1 MIVLETHVTRSTTIT
16 WRGVYAL
23 LSRLILLLC
32 WQGFAAAPAKDGN
45 AASSD
50 DQAANLSD
58 AATSG
63 DEDDRD
69 SDGMRA
75 DANDGTKAANV
86 ASSNDDATLSDDAT
100 SSDEDGDSDILKEWA
115 MKMDDYGKW
124 KVQTQVQKQLSAQVK
139 VKVKRCKCG
148 SVSHSKTTHFSC
160 PLNGPPVQIQPRQ
173 GVAIPGSG
181 LLLAAGS
188 PLERLKRSKMNK

>member
-1 MIVLETHVTRSTTIT
+1 MLQTHVTLSTTIT
-16 WRGVYAL
+16 WRGVYAM
-23 LSRLILLLC
+23 LSWLIFLFC
-32 WQGFAAAPAKDGN
+32 WQDFAAAPPEDGN

-115 MKMDDYGKW
+115 MKMEDYGKW
-124 KVQTQVQKQLSAQVK
+124 KVQPQVQVK

-148 SVSHSKTTHFSC
+148 SESHSKTTHFSC